1 MIASRS
7 GIVAAGIALTA
18 LLGSCAG
25 APESDRDLRAVWVT
39 RWDYRT
45 AEDVREI
52 VRTCDEA
59 GFDTLLFQVR
69 GNATVFYRSSLE
81 PWAEQLGW
89 RDPGFDPLALAVELA
104 HERGMDLHAWVNVV
118 PAWWG
123 PSPPDDPRHL
133 YHTHPEW
140 FWYDQHGERQALCDG
155 FYVSL
160 NPCLPEVRAY
170 LVEVME
176 ELVTSYELDGL
187 HLDYIR
193 FPNEHPA
200 VPRGSGLDY
209 PRDARTLALYRAE
222 TGRAPDDDAAAW
234 NRWRAEQ
241 VTRLLRE
248 IRVALDRAAPD
259 VVLGAAVGP
268 EPERALDHFQD
279 VETWLREGLVDLVFP
294 MNYTADPDLFAQR
307 LAAWADRSKQARVV
321 MGLMASGATAEL
333 RRDQIRET
341 ARTLGDCALF
351 GYHVLFDSRNL
362 VLGSQTSAASRDRE
376 RLRHT
381 ILPALDR

>member
-1 MIASRS
+1 M
-7 GIVAAGIALTA
+7 
-18 LLGSCAG
+18 
-25 APESDRDLRAVWVT
+25 RAVWVT

-52 VRTCDEA
+52 VRNCDDA

-89 RDPGFDPLALAVELA
+89 RDPGFDPLALAIELA

-123 PSPPDDPRHL
+123 SAPPDDPRHL
-133 YHTHPEW
+133 WHTHPEW
-140 FWYDQHGERQALCDG
+140 FWYDQDGERQALCDG

-176 ELVTSYELDGL
+176 ELATRYELDGL

-200 VPRGSGLDY
+200 IPRGSGLDY
-209 PRDARTLALYRAE
+209 PRDARTLTLYRRE
-222 TGRAPDDDAAAW
+222 TGLAPDDDAAAW

-241 VTRLLRE
+241 VTRLVRE

-259 VVLGAAVGP
+259 LVVGAAVGP
-268 EPERALDHFQD
+268 EPERALHHFQD
-279 VETWLREGLVDLVFP
+279 VETWLREGLLDLVFP
-294 MNYTADPDLFAQR
+294 MNYTADPDLFARR
-307 LAAWADRSKQARVV
+307 LADWSARSREARVV
-321 MGLMASGATAEL
+321 MGLMASGGTAEL
-333 RRDQIRET
+333 RRDQVREAAAT
-341 ARTLGDCALF
+341 TGDLALF

-362 VLGSQTSAASRDRE
+362 VLGAQTTTASRERE

-381 ILPALDR
+381 LLPAFTR